1 MEDTAMADP
10 QVRIGHCSP
19 DAPNVD
25 IHVDGDPA
33 FEDVAFKDLSDYTE
47 LPAGSHEIRI
57 TPAGEDDTVIEATL
71 SLDADTMYTAL
82 ATGLL
87 EDLEVSV
94 FEDDPGE
101 VPSGKSH
108 VRFIH
113 ASPDAPRVTVQV
125 QDGPKLFRRMK
136 FRKASDYE
144 QVDAGSYD
152 IEVVP
157 RRSTEPALT
166 LPGLD
171 FDGGSAYSAIA
182 IGRVEDDSLDAL
194 LVEDAMAEIAAD
206 D

>member
-1 MEDTAMADP
+1 MVNP
-10 QVRIGHCSP
+10 LVRVGHCSP

-25 IHVDGDPA
+25 IHVDDTPA
-33 FEDVAFKDLSDYTE
+33 FENVAFEDISEYTTLS
-47 LPAGSHEIRI
+47 AGSHEIRI
-57 TPAGEDDTVIEATL
+57 TPAGADDTVLETTL
-71 SLDADTMYTAL
+71 RLDDDTMYTVL

-87 EDLEVSV
+87 DDIELTA
-94 FEDDPGE
+94 FEDDPGD

-125 QDGPKLFRRMK
+125 TDGPKLFRRMK

-152 IEVVP
+152 IEVVA
-157 RRSTEPALT
+157 RGGDEPALT
-166 LPGLD
+166 LPGLR
-171 FDGGSAYSAIA
+171 FEGGAAYSAIA
-182 IGRVEDDSLDAL
+182 IGQAGDGTLDAL
-194 LVEDAMAEIAAD
+194 LIEDAMAEIAAD